1 MLNFDFLKKGLGI
14 VSDHNLYMI
23 FREKYFSCYF
33 LLTDQNSLPLLLE
46 ILVSVCIEKFFPCFD
61 VIIFENKLIFL
72 IKSFYYMTKK
82 SRQNLNILRPKRAFK
97 LK

>member
-23 FREKYFSCYF
+23 FQEKYFSCYF

-46 ILVSVCIEKFFPCFD
+46 ILVSVCNEKFFPCCD
-61 VIIFENKLIFL
+61 VIIFENKLIFSNQVVL
-72 IKSFYYMTKK
+72 LHDQKVKTKPKYLETKK
-82 SRQNLNILRPKRAFK
+82 SF
-97 LK
+97 